1 MCINTMKNYL
11 VSLALLL
18 SPAFA
23 SAQEP
28 EPETDLSTLVI
39 NEVQVAN
46 IDQFLDNS
54 LCYGGWIEF
63 YNPTAESI
71 PLKGMYLSDGVNE
84 YHFNSLSVWGSVP
97 AQGFKVL
104 YFGHSQAEGNYGAG
118 AKKQIPFKLEQ
129 EGGTISLLNSER
141 EVVASADYPPS
152 IVRCSWGRKQDGAS
166 TWEYTGEPTPGASN
180 NNSDFAEFRLEEPT
194 VTVDSKVFTQSFW
207 TRVPIPSGYKLRYT
221 LDGSAPT
228 ATNGTTSTSGLF
240 EITSTTILRLCF
252 LKKGMLPSPVVT
264 RSYIYQ
270 NHEYYLPI
278 LSVVSEDKH
287 FFDNQIGVFIR
298 GTNGISG
305 NGQSSPCNWNMDWER
320 PVNMEYLVPRSTENG
335 LETTEDGCTSY
346 SMVLNQEMDL
356 EICGGWTRAYG
367 GATVDDRYWEAR
379 SSFRLK
385 TDKRYEGVN
394 SIDYPVFPLKPYNK
408 YRSWQVRNGGNDT
421 YARSKDPGV
430 QMMVLKSGFYV
441 DGQDYQPAHVFLNGL
456 YYGMLNIRESNNKHF
471 AYSNYG
477 IDFDDMDQFDLS
489 NAQYNQKVGD
499 NQAWMQLQRLAATL
513 GRTKS
518 EETYRQICDLLDM
531 DEYVNYMALEC
542 YMGPT
547 DWITNTNNIKGF
559 RSRSDGK
566 FHFVLFDCDSA
577 FGTTNMLTDVLST
590 SGGVNVDDLFRNL
603 MKYDPFRRQFMDAFC
618 IVDGSVFEPT
628 RCEEIVWDIY
638 SNTTPALLWEG
649 RTAGTGLAGSVRS
662 AHNGSRITNMRN
674 YFGVNYGIFAN
685 LSSNIPEAQIAVN
698 GQEFPTGKFHG
709 YLFSY
714 NGLPIQLSAKA
725 PAGYTF
731 RGWESESSE
740 TITSTL
746 VPEGSNWM
754 YYDRGSMDNYDWKA
768 PSFDESA
775 SGWRSGTAPFGFAN
789 SGYYMQDNSVTKLD
803 KGSGTR
809 RSTYYF
815 RKTFQLEAPLSDEDI
830 LTFHYQVDDGIML
843 YVNGHE
849 VGGYYIASGSTYS
862 DYTIDQHH
870 ESQDPYLGSF
880 DIPHEYLRVGENQI
894 ALEVKNCHGTS
905 SDIWFEGSLSLTSK
919 ERQMVSESDVVDL
932 HEILDNNSNVN
943 LSAVFVPITDEQQR
957 WAAGASPLRINEVSA
972 SGDIYINDYG
982 KRADWLELYN
992 TTDHDISLAGLYLSD
1007 NPSSPQKYQLQEGFV
1022 PAHGTRIIW
1031 CDKKDGIDQ
1040 LHAPF
1045 KLENA
1050 DGAKVCIQAEDGS
1063 WADQLEYREHDKW
1076 QTFGRYPDGAN
1087 MSTVL
1092 NQPTIDK
1099 SNKLGMFDFNAL
1111 TEDDWLG
1118 HDRTITLDLAEGWNW
1133 TSHNF
1138 AESVDKSRFLMNAL
1152 QLQGQTESLLWAEE
1166 EGWQGTLHAL
1176 EAAKGYKIKMQREGS
1191 VTLRGPLY
1199 DVNIPVA
1206 LQAGW
1211 NWIGCP
1217 LYNATTLEAA
1227 LAGYVPNEGD
1237 KLVGLDAFATY
1248 ENGAWFGSLKSLQ
1261 PGQSYLFY
1269 TSQAQEFCWQSLS
1282 PQGARKRRYAPARP
1296 AQDELLSLQSSTFN
1310 LQSSIFNVDIH
1321 SYPDVMTMVATV
1333 EADDGI
1339 SLDEPYYVGA
1349 FCGDTCRGIGVMDA
1363 GLLYMNIH
1371 GEVTGDNIVFRLLDA
1386 EGEVYG
1392 SLGYVAFQAC
1402 KQLGTVQKPYRL
1414 WFASQEVIDEIKPAF
1429 ASSGKVKRTEYY
1441 NLAGQMVDSKW
1452 RDGKCVI
1459 RKVIYEDGSMKVTKL
1474 YR

>member
-1 MCINTMKNYL
+1 
-11 VSLALLL
+11 LLL

-46 IDQFLDNS
+46 IDQYLDNS

-71 PLKGMYLSDGVNE
+71 PFKGMYLSDGVNE
-84 YHFNSLSVWGSVP
+84 FHFNSLSVWGSVP

-118 AKKQIPFKLEQ
+118 AKMQIPFKMEP
-129 EGGTISLLNSER
+129 EGGTISLLNSEK
-141 EVVASADYPPS
+141 EVVASVDYPPS
-152 IVRCSWGRKQDGAS
+152 IARCSWGRKQDGAPI
-166 TWEYTGEPTPGASN
+166 WEYTGEPTPGASN

-489 NAQYNQKVGD
+489 NAQYNQKMGD

-518 EETYRQICDLLDM
+518 EETYRQICELLDM

-740 TITSTL
+740 TISSTL
-746 VPEGSNWM
+746 IPEGSNWM
-754 YYDRGSMDNYDWKA
+754 YYDRGSMDITTGK
-768 PSFDESA
+768 
-775 SGWRSGTAPFGFAN
+775 
-789 SGYYMQDNSVTKLD
+789 
-803 KGSGTR
+803 
-809 RSTYYF
+809 
-815 RKTFQLEAPLSDEDI
+815 PLRLMS
-830 LTFHYQVDDGIML
+830 
-843 YVNGHE
+843 
-849 VGGYYIASGSTYS
+849 
-862 DYTIDQHH
+862 
-870 ESQDPYLGSF
+870 
-880 DIPHEYLRVGENQI
+880 
-894 ALEVKNCHGTS
+894 
-905 SDIWFEGSLSLTSK
+905 
-919 ERQMVSESDVVDL
+919 RQ
-932 HEILDNNSNVN
+932 
-943 LSAVFVPITDEQQR
+943 
-957 WAAGASPLRINEVSA
+957 AAGAPEPLLSALQTADTTCRITPSLSWTKVRAPGAPPTTSA
-972 SGDIYINDYG
+972 
-982 KRADWLELYN
+982 R
-992 TTDHDISLAGLYLSD
+992 
-1007 NPSSPQKYQLQEGFV
+1007 PSS
-1022 PAHGTRIIW
+1022 
-1031 CDKKDGIDQ
+1031 
-1040 LHAPF
+1040 
-1045 KLENA
+1045 
-1050 DGAKVCIQAEDGS
+1050 
-1063 WADQLEYREHDKW
+1063 
-1076 QTFGRYPDGAN
+1076 
-1087 MSTVL
+1087 
-1092 NQPTIDK
+1092 
-1099 SNKLGMFDFNAL
+1099 
-1111 TEDDWLG
+1111 
-1118 HDRTITLDLAEGWNW
+1118 
-1133 TSHNF
+1133 
-1138 AESVDKSRFLMNAL
+1138 SRL
-1152 QLQGQTESLLWAEE
+1152 
-1166 EGWQGTLHAL
+1166 
-1176 EAAKGYKIKMQREGS
+1176 
-1191 VTLRGPLY
+1191 
-1199 DVNIPVA
+1199 
-1206 LQAGW
+1206 
-1211 NWIGCP
+1211 
-1217 LYNATTLEAA
+1217 
-1227 LAGYVPNEGD
+1227 
-1237 KLVGLDAFATY
+1237 
-1248 ENGAWFGSLKSLQ
+1248 
-1261 PGQSYLFY
+1261 
-1269 TSQAQEFCWQSLS
+1269 LS
-1282 PQGARKRRYAPARP
+1282 P
-1296 AQDELLSLQSSTFN
+1296 T
-1310 LQSSIFNVDIH
+1310 
-1321 SYPDVMTMVATV
+1321 
-1333 EADDGI
+1333 
-1339 SLDEPYYVGA
+1339 
-1349 FCGDTCRGIGVMDA
+1349 
-1363 GLLYMNIH
+1363 
-1371 GEVTGDNIVFRLLDA
+1371 
-1386 EGEVYG
+1386 
-1392 SLGYVAFQAC
+1392 
-1402 KQLGTVQKPYRL
+1402 
-1414 WFASQEVIDEIKPAF
+1414 
-1429 ASSGKVKRTEYY
+1429 RT
-1441 NLAGQMVDSKW
+1441 S
-1452 RDGKCVI
+1452 
-1459 RKVIYEDGSMKVTKL
+1459 
-1474 YR
+1474 